1 MAYTSGILL
10 GPDTKMIDKI
20 ETESEYDAALARAEE
35 LWNAELGTPEGEEL
49 DRLIAIIEEY
59 ESVHHPIGT
68 PNDT

>member
-1 MAYTSGILL
+1 
-10 GPDTKMIDKI
+10 MIDKI

-49 DRLIAIIEEY
+49 DRLITIIEEY